1 MSQRPMPKPMPIPLP
16 KKPLPQPLPAPIP
29 APPKNQPLPIPP
41 RGPIP
46 QGPSGPYVPPRDFPP
61 YEEGP
66 TRFPIGQPSPF
77 AENGGVVGPRGDSV
91 PTMPRI
97 PIPQGPNDGRISTQP
112 DYNNPYEHD
121 YDYWRY
127 KNQQPQYSIPRGE
140 MPQVQNGPMD
150 IAAQIKKKMLEKQMG
165 QGNYPNLPYR

>member
-1 MSQRPMPKPMPIPLP
+1 MPKPMPKPMPIPLP
-16 KKPLPQPLPAPIP
+16 KKPLPQPLPTPIP

-61 YEEGP
+61 YGEGP
-66 TRFPIGQPSPF
+66 IPFPIGQPSPF
-77 AENGGVVGPRGDSV
+77 ENGGVVGPRGDSV
-91 PTMPRI
+91 PPMPRI
-97 PIPQGPNDGRISTQP
+97 PIPQGPNDGRIQTQQ
-112 DYNNPYEHD
+112 DYKNPYEHD

-127 KNQQPQYSIPRGE
+127 KNQQTQYSIPRGE

-150 IAAQIKKKMLEKQMG
+150 IAAQIKKKMLEKEMG
-165 QGNYPNLPYR
+165 QGNYPNVPYR

>member
-1 MSQRPMPKPMPIPLP
+1 MG
-16 KKPLPQPLPAPIP
+16 QPSPVQ
-29 APPKNQPLPIPP
+29 N
-41 RGPIP
+41 G
-46 QGPSGPYVPPRDFPP
+46 
-61 YEEGP
+61 EEGP
-66 TRFPIGQPSPF
+66 IRFPMGQPSPF
-77 AENGGVVGPRGDSV
+77 QNGGVAGPQGGPFPS
-91 PTMPRI
+91 MPRI
-97 PIPQGPNDGRISTQP
+97 PIPQGPNDGRIPTQP

-165 QGNYPNLPYR
+165 QGNYPNVPYR